1 MRTVRFKSM
10 ALCLAALLIMVIPA
24 SAYVPTMRDTGLPEP
39 MTDYELIDIPTGPDE
54 YTLLAEV
61 GFFQYYFRDDRDVF
75 TVVDKR
81 NGYTWKTGLD
91 IPFNQD
97 VDRAVSD
104 AETIEE
110 KIAAAVPKE
119 SRLNATFIGFANS
132 VLTAEY
138 YDDSQ
143 NAYKISSASREGA
156 SSKLSKV
163 SGEENHYLLEVDF
176 ESFDLQVN
184 VHIYLT
190 EDGLRYK
197 ILDTEISGEGME
209 YLSGLVITPFL
220 GASGGTQ
227 QFYNPETDT
236 YGDPQEKPMIPGYV
250 MIPDGSGSLIR
261 FRENV
266 VSFDN
271 YVGSVYGVNLADA
284 LRYDS
289 EELEVIP
296 AKDPLAP
303 VFGIAHGDRQ
313 SAFVFW
319 ADEGSEYLDL
329 IVSPEEADSNEY
341 SYAYPRF
348 VYNKVIYQVYNQADA
363 GYMRLFPERNH
374 YDIDVTYNFL
384 AGNGSED
391 GLPADYTGMA
401 LKYRSHLLEKGILK
415 EKPSEDEMPIHFDFV
430 MNDIEKD
437 IIGTSDV
444 VVTNTGNIETI
455 LRDLIE
461 AGIHNINAGM
471 MGAQSGGVTA
481 GKPWTLKFNRAIGS
495 KGDFQD
501 LIANMAELGIDIY
514 FTQNYSTINDLQ
526 MNLSTNMAYHRTNWG
541 VERWIAFNN
550 TNVPISRISFA
561 RPQKSAEWLVSQT
574 DVMKDVGATSVGIE
588 GISSRLIS
596 HYGSDEMSATEAIS
610 LLSGVVAGLDMT
622 INAYLPNMYLWNA
635 TDRFI
640 NAPVLPTQY
649 IIETDTVPF
658 MQILLHGTM
667 EMYAPYA
674 NFSFYSRDDILRMID
689 YNVFPSF
696 VLTQEPAYL
705 LASTNSAGF
714 YSTSYDL
721 YRDIILDVYAEMAEI
736 YDSIAGLAW
745 TGRDILQNGVVLNK
759 YEDGTRVLINYTEE
773 AVTIEGYTAEPLSA
787 MVMEG

>member
-1 MRTVRFKSM
+1 MRTVRYKSA
-10 ALCLAALLIMVIPA
+10 ALCIAAMMVIPA

-39 MTDYELIDIPTGPDE
+39 MADYELTDIPTGPDE
-54 YTLLAEV
+54 YTPLAEV
-61 GFFQYYFRDDRDVF
+61 GNFRYYFRDDRDVF
-75 TVVDKR
+75 AVVDTR

-91 IPFNQD
+91 VPFNQD
-97 VDRAVSD
+97 IDRAVSD
-104 AETIEE
+104 AETAEE
-110 KIAAAVPKE
+110 KIIAAVPKE
-119 SRLNATFIGFANS
+119 SNLNATYIGFANS
-132 VLTAEY
+132 VLSAEY

-143 NAYKISSASREGA
+143 NAYLISSASREGA
-156 SSKLSKV
+156 NSKLSKV
-163 SGEENHYLLEVDF
+163 SGEKNHYLLEVEF
-176 ESFDLQVN
+176 NVIDLDVN

-190 EDGLRYK
+190 EEGLRYS
-197 ILDTEISGEGME
+197 IPDTEMSGEGLD
-209 YLSGLVITPFL
+209 YLSSLIITPFL
-220 GASGGTQ
+220 GASGGRQ
-227 QFYNPETDT
+227 QFFNPDTET
-236 YGDPQEKPMIPGYV
+236 YGDPVEKPMIPGYV

-271 YVGSVYGVNLADA
+271 YVGAVYGVNLADA
-284 LRYDS
+284 LRFDS

-329 IVSPEEADSNEY
+329 IVSPEEADNNEY
-341 SYAYPRF
+341 CYAYPRF
-348 VYNKVIYQVYNQADA
+348 IYNKVIYQVYNQADA

-374 YDIDVTYNFL
+374 FDIDVTYTFL
-384 AGNGSED
+384 AED
-391 GLPADYTGMA
+391 GTKDGFPADYTGMA
-401 LKYRSHLLEKGILK
+401 LRYRAHLLEKGIIR

-430 MNDIEKD
+430 MSDVEKD
-437 IIGTSDV
+437 IIGTANV
-444 VVTNTGNIETI
+444 VVTNTDNIETI
-455 LRDLIE
+455 LRDLTD

-495 KGDFQD
+495 KGDFRD
-501 LIANMAELGIDIY
+501 LIANMTELGIDLY
-514 FTQNYSTINDLQ
+514 FTQDYSRINDLQ

-541 VERWIAFNN
+541 VERWINFTN
-550 TNVPISRISFA
+550 TNVPITRISFA

-574 DVMKDVGATSVGIE
+574 GVMKDVGATSVGID
-588 GISSRLIS
+588 GISSRLVS
-596 HYGSDEMSATEAIS
+596 HYGSDEMGATEAIS
-610 LLSGVVAGLDMT
+610 LLSGTVAGLDMT
-622 INAYLPNMYLWNA
+622 VNAYLPNMYLWNA

-649 IIETDTVPF
+649 IVETDTVPF
-658 MQILLHGTM
+658 IQILLNGTM

-674 NFSFYSRDDILRMID
+674 NFSFYSRDDVLRMID

-696 VLTQEPAYL
+696 VLTEQPAYL
-705 LASTNSAGF
+705 LANTNSAGF

-721 YRDIILDVYAEMAEI
+721 YRDIIIGMYTEMAEI
-736 YDSIAGLAW
+736 YNHIAGQIW
-745 TGRDILQNGVVLNK
+745 TGRDIPQSGVVLNK
-759 YEDGTRVLINYTEE
+759 YEGGTRVLINYTEE
-773 AVTIEGYTAEPLSA
+773 VVTFEGDTVAPLSA
-787 MVMEG
+787 MVLEG